1 MILLILVLT
10 LAAMAGTGCAAVVSY
25 IVRTQRA
32 HNIQMDAVRQS
43 NEHQNALRA
52 IELAKRWEMATRL
65 DTTPQLTNGNGNG
78 SQEDFQEIIKPSQVE
93 TPITVE
99 DVQNSNYDATL
110 VTKFLEQEQARKQRQ

>member
-10 LAAMAGTGCAAVVSY
+10 LAAMAGTGCAAVVAY

-65 DTTPQLTNGNGNG
+65 DTTPQLTNGNG